1 MSFRKR
7 GVVLGNPRTPTIAKA
22 EKSLPPGTRPSPHDG
37 RLTTSTGT
45 QSLDQLLAGHAGL
58 PMGTSLL
65 IEETGTTDFGGMLI
79 RYYASEGLVQGHH
92 VHVLGFSDSWR
103 RELPGLGSDTKEKTA
118 KPESSSD
125 SKMKIA
131 WRFTFAN
138 KGSEPAHSASSQTG
152 TAAAAF
158 CHTFSLTKKLESVD
172 IKGQLFGSLIGDQF
186 SRPAPFFKNFITSV
200 SAKLANTS
208 PSTIHRVI
216 IPSLLSPTMYP
227 SYACNPEELLQFLHG
242 IRSLLRQYPTRV
254 TAVATLPISLYPRA
268 NGLTRWIELL
278 CDGVLELVPL
288 GHQIQVNHDTTSEDK
303 AQGLLRVHSLPIFHE
318 RGGGLDEGWRREDLS
333 FKLSA
338 STGLIITPYSL
349 PPVGEDEQQA
359 KDAAE
364 AEKKKKSL
372 EF

>member
-1 MSFRKR
+1 
-7 GVVLGNPRTPTIAKA
+7 
-22 EKSLPPGTRPSPHDG
+22 
-37 RLTTSTGT
+37 
-45 QSLDQLLAGHAGL
+45 
-58 PMGTSLL
+58 
-65 IEETGTTDFGGMLI
+65 
-79 RYYASEGLVQGHH
+79 
-92 VHVLGFSDSWR
+92 
-103 RELPGLGSDTKEKTA
+103 
-118 KPESSSD
+118 
-125 SKMKIA
+125 
-131 WRFTFAN
+131 
-138 KGSEPAHSASSQTG
+138 
-152 TAAAAF
+152 
-158 CHTFSLTKKLESVD
+158 
-172 IKGQLFGSLIGDQF
+172 
-186 SRPAPFFKNFITSV
+186 
-200 SAKLANTS
+200 
-208 PSTIHRVI
+208 
-216 IPSLLSPTMYP
+216 MYP